1 MAHVHPI
8 YSWGYQGQRFAD
20 LQAFVE
26 QTGAVVV
33 DVRLKPFS
41 RDPTWRRAALE
52 RALGEQYR
60 WVEDLGNLNYRNGGP
75 VRLKDEA
82 AGLAIVRA
90 LASRRPLILMC
101 VCVNLE
107 HCHRKAVIECLARE
121 HYIVRTLS
129 LRAEVTRMAQCHLWA
144 HTR

>member
-1 MAHVHPI
+1 MGHAHPI

-52 RALGEQYR
+52 RAFGEQYR
-60 WVEDLGNLNYRNGGP
+60 WVEALGNLNYRNGGP

-82 AGLAIVRA
+82 TGLAIVRA
-90 LASRRPLILMC
+90 LVSRAPVVLMC
-101 VCVNLE
+101 ACWNPE
-107 HCHRKAVIECLARE
+107 TCHRGIITERLVAAGYAVES
-121 HYIVRTLS
+121 LS
-129 LRAEVTRMAQCHLWA
+129 TRRGVSSFAQGQTGLQF
-144 HTR
+144 